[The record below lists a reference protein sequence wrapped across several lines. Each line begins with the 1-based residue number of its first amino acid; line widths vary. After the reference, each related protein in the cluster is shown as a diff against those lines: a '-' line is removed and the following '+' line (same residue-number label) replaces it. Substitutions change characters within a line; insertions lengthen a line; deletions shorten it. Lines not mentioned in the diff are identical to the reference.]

1 MRKYKIA
8 KVCGLVYTKLIRDY
22 YSRNRHLAKLGYEEH
37 KLHLKNFFPVHLNK
51 FSDYMTKLG
60 HECTEFIYDL
70 QSLQQAWASEN
81 GCEYG
86 THSWQLDILLKQIET
101 YRPEILYL
109 QDVHGLPHSLRV
121 QIREIFPFVKKVIM
135 FKGYPG
141 RVRELRDIDLILAGT
156 PLILEDYRKE
166 NLNAE
171 LFYHSFDPDILN
183 KKEILEG
190 NEEHSYDFTF
200 MGCSGY
206 STMHVDRFDMLRKL
220 GEKTDL
226 QFWLMEDTNQ
236 KLSSLDKEAQP
247 ISVYFPDRTKFGR
260 FGLEMYRILRDSK
273 VTFNKHTEAVGDVI
287 GNMRLFEATGVGC
300 CLLTDTG
307 KNMQDLFDADKELV
321 TYETLEE
328 CQEKVRFLLENE
340 SERMAIAE
348 AGQKRTLLEHSL
360 PNRCAQLDELLQTT
374 L

>member
-1 MRKYKIA
+1 MKKYRIA

-22 YSRNRHLAKLGYEEH
+22 YRRNRQLAKLDYEKH

-51 FSDYMTKLG
+51 FSNYMTELG

-70 QSLQQAWASEN
+70 QSLQHAWASEN

-109 QDVHGLPHSLRV
+109 QDVHGLPHCLRV
-121 QIREIFPFVKKVIM
+121 QIREIFPFIKKVVM

-156 PLILEDYRKE
+156 PLILQDYQTE

-183 KKEILEG
+183 KNGMG
-190 NEEHSYDFTF
+190 NEKEGKLHDFTF

-206 STMHVDRFDMLRKL
+206 STMHVDRFNMLRKL
-220 GEKTDL
+220 GDKTDL

-236 KLSSLDKEAQP
+236 KLSSLDEEALP
-247 ISVYFPDRTKFGR
+247 ISTYFPDRTQFGK

-307 KNMQDLFDADKELV
+307 KNMQDLFEADKELV
-321 TYETLEE
+321 TYQTIDE
-328 CQEKVRFLLENE
+328 CLEKVRFLLENE
-340 SERMAIAE
+340 SERSAIAE

-360 PNRCAQLDELLQTT
+360 PNRCAQLDELLQAI